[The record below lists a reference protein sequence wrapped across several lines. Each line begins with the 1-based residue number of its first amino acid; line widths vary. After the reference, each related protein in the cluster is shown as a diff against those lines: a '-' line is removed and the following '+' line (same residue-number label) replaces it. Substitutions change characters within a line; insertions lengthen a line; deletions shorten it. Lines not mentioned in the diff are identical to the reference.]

1 MKASQASWRATVMLA
16 AALTAAPAAQQAP
29 EPRHLPTTRL
39 TAGHLADAGVP
50 LPSYLTGDCP
60 EETNLGRSAKGE
72 LIWMDVCGVTAIRDL
87 ERYQAKLPS
96 HQELMVEWD
105 SLPGVQGRPELR
117 GALPL
122 KEVEQ
127 IPLSPNFVLK
137 DRKRNVRGGPV
148 TWSGALGLVIV
159 GVTSGGEVRGL
170 ETLNDPRIWWSDSL
184 GPGGTMQGAVF
195 VNPKVTFK
203 VFLPEDPAIR
213 KVVFLDPS
221 PTKDGGFKLKKLGTI
236 DLGDK

>member
-1 MKASQASWRATVMLA
+1 MVPRRDTFPAID
-16 AALTAAPAAQQAP
+16 LTAA
-29 EPRHLPTTRL
+29 
-39 TAGHLADAGVP
+39 HLADAGFH
-50 LPSYLTGDCP
+50 LPSYESDNCP
-60 EETNLGRSAKGE
+60 DEKNLFHSGRGE
-72 LIWMDVCGVTAIRDL
+72 PLWTDVCGTIAIRDF

-105 SLPGVQGRPELR
+105 SLPGIQGRPELR

-170 ETLNDPRIWWSDSL
+170 ETLNDPRIWWADSL
-184 GPGGTMQGAVF
+184 GPGGTMQGSVF

-221 PTKDGGFKLKKLGTI
+221 PTEGGGFKLKKLGTI
-236 DLGDK
+236 DLEESGGIRGQTGRFLVLSRSWLD